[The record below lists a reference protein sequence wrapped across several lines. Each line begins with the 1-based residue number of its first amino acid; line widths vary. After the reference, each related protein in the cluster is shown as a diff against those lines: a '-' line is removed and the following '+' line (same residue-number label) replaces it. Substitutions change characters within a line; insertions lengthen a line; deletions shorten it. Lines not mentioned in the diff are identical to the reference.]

1 MKVSELI
8 TKLQKLDQDK
18 MIVISGYESGC
29 DFPNTLKKVHI
40 ILDQHNEWYYGK
52 HSCTYFPPEDGE
64 WNAYILENTND

>member
-1 MKVSELI
+1 
-8 TKLQKLDQDK
+8 